1 MLGSLLVLLAC
12 SLGGCVEWTE
22 GPQRQ
27 VTSIGVPGAAQPVWQ
42 SQTNPPPPVTPTDL
56 GMSSE
61 EAAKVSG
68 PVLVL
73 PPSATVKSWQ
83 YRYYQT
89 GQNHC
94 QDDLQKKLLPARPRN
109 GESGDAPYCT
119 DSPTAP
125 PSKGS
130 FVIF

>member
-1 MLGSLLVLLAC
+1 MSGSLLALLAC
-12 SLGGCVEWTE
+12 FLGGCVEWTE
-22 GPQRQ
+22 GPQGQ
-27 VTSIGVPGAAQPVWQ
+27 LTSIGVPGAAQPVWR
-42 SQTNPPPPVTPTDL
+42 SQTSPPPIAPTDL
-56 GMSSE
+56 GMSPE

-73 PPSATVKSWQ
+73 PPTATVKSWQ
-83 YRYYQT
+83 YRYYST

-94 QDDLQKKLLPARPRN
+94 QDDVQKLLAARARN

-119 DSPTAP
+119 DSPTTP
-125 PSKGS
+125 PSKAS

>member
-1 MLGSLLVLLAC
+1 MGALTGQFRWGEGSCA
-12 SLGGCVEWTE
+12 
-22 GPQRQ
+22 QRRR
-27 VTSIGVPGAAQPVWQ
+27 SECPEQP
-42 SQTNPPPPVTPTDL
+42 NPSGSRKPPPVTPTDL
-56 GMSSE
+56 GVSPE

-73 PPSATVKSWQ
+73 PPTATVKSWQ
-83 YRYYQT
+83 YRYCHT

-94 QDDLQKKLLPARPRN
+94 QDDLPKLLAARVRN

-125 PSKGS
+125 PSEGS
-130 FVIF
+130 FVVF

>member
-1 MLGSLLVLLAC
+1 LGIS
-12 SLGGCVEWTE
+12 
-22 GPQRQ
+22 P
-27 VTSIGVPGAAQPVWQ
+27 
-42 SQTNPPPPVTPTDL
+42 
-56 GMSSE
+56 E

-94 QDDLQKKLLPARPRN
+94 QDDQQKLLAARARN
-109 GESGDAPYCT
+109 GENGDAPYCI
-119 DSPTAP
+119 DSSTAAP
-125 PSKGS
+125 
-130 FVIF
+130 V

>member
-1 MLGSLLVLLAC
+1 LGIS
-12 SLGGCVEWTE
+12 
-22 GPQRQ
+22 P
-27 VTSIGVPGAAQPVWQ
+27 
-42 SQTNPPPPVTPTDL
+42 
-56 GMSSE
+56 E

-94 QDDLQKKLLPARPRN
+94 QDDLQKLLAARARN

-125 PSKGS
+125 PSKGGL
-130 FVIF
+130 VIF